1 MRHLNRLPEP
11 QVLIDKKI
19 LWRDN
24 FLASGKDRP
33 DSSKYAHKDIRNDL
47 NSTSHHKCF
56 YCETKFKGLPREV
69 DHLIEVTVDKRLS
82 FEWDN
87 LYLSCDNCNGKI
99 RHDKMPINICL
110 NPFNDTDE
118 DIFEHISFDKE
129 LIIPKNNSE
138 IGLRTIQKYRLD
150 SDLLDNRRL
159 KQITSFQD
167 VLLNIKDNQINENRN
182 YLTPE
187 ERELINSFKRADNP
201 YTLMFKVLLTKYG
214 F

>member
-56 YCETKFKGLPREV
+56 YCETKLKGLPREV